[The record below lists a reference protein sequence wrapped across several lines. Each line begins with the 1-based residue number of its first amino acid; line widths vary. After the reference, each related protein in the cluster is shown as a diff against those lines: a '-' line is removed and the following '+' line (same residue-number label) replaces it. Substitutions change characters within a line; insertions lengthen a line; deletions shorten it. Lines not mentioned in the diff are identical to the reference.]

1 MGIYGKA
8 TLKSLIQIVVRT
20 ETFLYHVVLAATA
33 GLHYIYTFE
42 FIDDLVFR
50 LSFGFVENSKV
61 IIVWY

>member
-20 ETFLYHVVLAATA
+20 ETFLYHVVLAA

-61 IIVWY
+61 IIV

>member
-8 TLKSLIQIVVRT
+8 TLKSLILIVVRA

-50 LSFGFVENSKV
+50 LRFGFVENSMV
-61 IIVWY
+61 IIV